1 MRTTAQ
7 GQVYFYHG
15 ASGAS
20 TWHDPRVPAHL
31 RRAAG
36 AGALPPGW
44 ELRHAPSGRPY
55 FVDHNNRTTQFTDP
69 RLALSARLV
78 RLLFVIFISFSNIV
92 IITKYDAFYA
102 FASLWWR
109 TKGWQQHHQRKNNF
123 IFYNMN
129 EKSKA
134 SKNIQKVCLLYKIY
148 FNTEYIQKDL
158 FKTYVKSI
166 HLRWLFTFYKP

>member
-92 IITKYDAFYA
+92 IVTKYEMP
-102 FASLWWR
+102 STR
-109 TKGWQQHHQRKNNF
+109 SRVSNEGQKNDNNIIIREKINF
-123 IFYNMN
+123 ILYNMN
-129 EKSKA
+129 EKLKA
-134 SKNIQKVCLLYKIY
+134 SKNIQK
-148 FNTEYIQKDL
+148 NL

-166 HLRWLFTFYKP
+166 RLR